1 MPVPKGYDDPR
12 EVREARQ
19 RPPETYPT
27 VTEWWAD
34 YHGFVPIQM
43 AHGLSQLT
51 KTGMSFHDAYL
62 RLLGAGKI
70 IELEPLRPD
79 SPHWA
84 ERDARLA
91 TATEAADAP
100 ETTDDDET
108 RHA

>member
-1 MPVPKGYDDPR
+1 MSVPNGYDDPR
-12 EVREARQ
+12 EVRKARQ
-19 RPPETYPT
+19 RPPETYRT
-27 VTEWWAD
+27 VSEWWAD

-70 IELEPLRPD
+70 VELEPLRPD
-79 SPHWA
+79 SPRWA

-91 TATEAADAP
+91 EATEAGDTA
-100 ETTDDDET
+100 ETTDDEAG
-108 RHA
+108 HG